1 MSELRPT
8 LFFSV
13 KGKLSC
19 ISTSSVLN
27 INPSCNVIST
37 VQQKSENLKRYKNL
51 AVRCFFEEKVMDR
64 YIILSD

>member
-1 MSELRPT
+1 MSELRPA

-13 KGKLSC
+13 RGKLSC

-27 INPSCNVIST
+27 INPSCDVIST

-51 AVRCFFEEKVMDR
+51 TVRCFCEDKVMDR
-64 YIILSD
+64 YVILSD